1 MKTINIFLQTFINF
15 FKRFHNQ
22 KKDNIEIKI
31 EENDKPKIKKLIYTK
46 RTD

>member
-15 FKRFHNQ
+15 FKRFYNQ
-22 KKDNIEIKI
+22 RKNKIEIKI
-31 EENDKPKIKKLIYTK
+31 EKNDKPKIKKLIYTK

>member
-15 FKRFHNQ
+15 FKRFYNQ
-22 KKDNIEIKI
+22 RKNNIEIKI
-31 EENDKPKIKKLIYTK
+31 EKTDKPKIKKLIYTK

>member
-1 MKTINIFLQTFINF
+1 MKTIKIFLQTFINF
-15 FKRFHNQ
+15 FKRFYNQ

-31 EENDKPKIKKLIYTK
+31 EKTDTPKIKKLIYTK

>member
-15 FKRFHNQ
+15 FKRFYNQ
-22 KKDNIEIKI
+22 RKNNIEIKI
-31 EENDKPKIKKLIYTK
+31 EKSDKPKIKKLIYTK

>member
-15 FKRFHNQ
+15 FKRFYNQ
-22 KKDNIEIKI
+22 RKNNIEIKI
-31 EENDKPKIKKLIYTK
+31 EKNNKPKIKKLIYTK

>member
-15 FKRFHNQ
+15 FKRFYNQ
-22 KKDNIEIKI
+22 RKNNIEIKI
-31 EENDKPKIKKLIYTK
+31 EKPDKPKIKKLIYTK

>member
-1 MKTINIFLQTFINF
+1 MKTIKIFLQTFINF

-22 KKDNIEIKI
+22 KKYNIEIKI
-31 EENDKPKIKKLIYTK
+31 EKTDTPKIKKLIYTK

>member
-1 MKTINIFLQTFINF
+1 MKTIKIFLQTFINF
-15 FKRFHNQ
+15 FKRFYNQ
-22 KKDNIEIKI
+22 KKDNIKIKI